1 MVNSIWEKALGPKH
15 PHAVTSLVN
24 YAAPLRQTVRA
35 DEAPRMEARTKTIC
49 GVGLPVRA
57 AFRLPLTVRFENI
70 ATRRMKNERRLPQT
84 VRLAGR
90 SP

>member
-1 MVNSIWEKALGPKH
+1 MVNSIWGKTLGPKH
-15 PHAVTSLVN
+15 PHVATSLKN
-24 YAAPLRQTVRA
+24 YAAPLRQTARA
-35 DEAPRMEARTKTIC
+35 DDAARMEARTNAIC
-49 GVGLPVRA
+49 GVGLPARA
-57 AFRLPLTVRFENI
+57 AFLLPLTVRFENI

>member
-1 MVNSIWEKALGPKH
+1 
-15 PHAVTSLVN
+15 
-24 YAAPLRQTVRA
+24 
-35 DEAPRMEARTKTIC
+35 
-49 GVGLPVRA
+49 LPVRA

>member
-1 MVNSIWEKALGPKH
+1 
-15 PHAVTSLVN
+15 
-24 YAAPLRQTVRA
+24 
-35 DEAPRMEARTKTIC
+35 
-49 GVGLPVRA
+49 LPVRT
-57 AFRLPLTVRFENI
+57 AFLLPLTVRFENI